1 MRRAIAD
8 IAHGIG
14 AAVDLVVTCK
24 SPEKNFLRDKQAHWL
39 ARQWRTAVA
48 ILGFSIPNNIEGG
61 SISPFRRRRR
71 IGPSPTVPG
80 ADVMVKEEGA
90 APFAEPER
98 RSELLRCWKS

>member
-8 IAHGIG
+8 TAYGIG

-24 SPEKNFLRDKQAHWL
+24 SPIRDFC
-39 ARQWRTAVA
+39 TAIA
-48 ILGFSIPNNIEGG
+48 KGLGSPDNGAPQSQLPGSIPHNMKGG

-71 IGPSPTVPG
+71 VGPSPTVPG

-90 APFAEPER
+90 ASFAEPER
-98 RSELLRCWKS
+98 RSGLLRS